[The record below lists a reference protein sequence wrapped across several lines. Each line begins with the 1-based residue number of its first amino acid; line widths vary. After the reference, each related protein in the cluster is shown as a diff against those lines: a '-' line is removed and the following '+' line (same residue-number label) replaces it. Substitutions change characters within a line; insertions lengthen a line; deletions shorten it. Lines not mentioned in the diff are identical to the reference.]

1 MFSCSEYPRGC
12 RRLTVEMPRGF
23 QEPGWRQRYT
33 HLLIGEGG
41 GRTRGGRGKGKGEG
55 WAWESEGQEKGK
67 PGLRLLFHSP
77 HGHHL
82 LPFQE
87 HQEDSNWHSDPGCGN
102 ANHCATC
109 QSQNQVFLMLDSLF
123 SLLVHQSFFLKEQ
136 CHSRK
141 KNDSVIVHLTCTEL
155 HKIAEASFFQSLA

>member
-1 MFSCSEYPRGC
+1 MAFKSQAGDKDILIY
-12 RRLTVEMPRGF
+12 
-23 QEPGWRQRYT
+23 
-33 HLLIGEGG
+33 LLEREGEGPEVEEEKEK
-41 GRTRGGRGKGKGEG
+41 GRDG
-55 WAWESEGQEKGK
+55 AWESEGEEKGK

-87 HQEDSNWHSDPGCGN
+87 HQQDSNWHSDPGCGN

-123 SLLVHQSFFLKEQ
+123 FLLVHQSFFLKE
-136 CHSRK
+136 
-141 KNDSVIVHLTCTEL
+141 
-155 HKIAEASFFQSLA
+155 